1 MNAPA
6 AGDLEIGLQ
15 LWTLRDP
22 VTSDLPAALAARDSF
37 EGLRRVIGPPP
48 VTAN

>member
-15 LWTLRDP
+15 LWTLRDL
-22 VTSDLPAALAARDSF
+22 VAAARVSC
-37 EGLRRVIGPPP
+37 EGLRRLIGPPP